1 MAFQKLPRLPVDW
14 LVQPELFRRYWD
26 KVANAV
32 EALYNTEPVTFA
44 TLPTPSVG
52 QSIMVSDIVSL
63 TPADIFTVYT
73 GGGTETGPVFWNGT
87 DWIIG

>member
-32 EALYNTEPVTFA
+32 EALYNTKPLTIA
-44 TLPTPSVG
+44 TLPTPEVG
-52 QSIMVSDIVSL
+52 QRFIVSDIL
-63 TPADIFTVYT
+63 ALNFGDIYIGT
-73 GGGTETGPVFWNGT
+73 GTLTGPIWWDGT
-87 DWIIG
+87 DFRVG